1 MLCFRRKVEDT
12 EVNWEQIEHAVAFY
26 FDGKSYYVPL
36 GTRHLMLMESIEE
49 VSEVDD
55 IESTEAAV
63 LSNIG
68 SEENI
73 SDLVV

>member
-1 MLCFRRKVEDT
+1 MLQTKSRRNRSQLGT
-12 EVNWEQIEHAVAFY
+12 NRTCISFY
-26 FDGKSYYVPL
+26 FDGKSFYVPL